1 MAYQAAREGQPG
13 EAVTLIDTAVVGVR
27 GRETA
32 SLLAQLYSKQAY
44 ALAIMG
50 DTSPYSAAISKA
62 RTEVERN
69 VIWMLPRSA
78 VCWRSTWPRAW
89 IQPAETIG
97 SMTSAVRWNR
107 TPRCQQ

>member
-1 MAYQAAREGQPG
+1 MAYQAAREGQPA

-50 DTSPYSAAISKA
+50 DTSRYSAVISKT
-62 RTEVERN
+62 RTEVE
-69 VIWMLPRSA
+69 
-78 VCWRSTWPRAW
+78 
-89 IQPAETIG
+89 
-97 SMTSAVRWNR
+97 
-107 TPRCQQ
+107 TPQSG